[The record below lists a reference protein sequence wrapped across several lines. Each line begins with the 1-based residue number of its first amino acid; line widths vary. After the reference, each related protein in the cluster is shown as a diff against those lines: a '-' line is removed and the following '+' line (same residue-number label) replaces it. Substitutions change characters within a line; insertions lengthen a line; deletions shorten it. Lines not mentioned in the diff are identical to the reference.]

1 MRAYGYARVSTK
13 EQNLG
18 RQLVEL
24 SKYVDSAY
32 IFTDKQSGKDMDRAE
47 YQLLKRIVQTDD
59 VIYIKSL
66 DRLGRNKQQ
75 IKVELEYYKS
85 EGVRVKI
92 LDIPTTMMDIQEGQE
107 WLIDMINNL
116 LLEVLST
123 MAEHERVSIRQR
135 QAEGIAVLK
144 SKNNGHGIGRPKI
157 EYPDNFK
164 EVYEQVKSKDITS
177 VKAMELLNLKKNTF
191 YKLIKQY
198 NRKIEGNHMSM
209 DGKEEQ

>member
-1 MRAYGYARVSTK
+1 MRVYGYARVSTK
-13 EQNLG
+13 EQNLS

-24 SKYVDSAY
+24 TKYVDDKY
-32 IFTDKQSGKDMDRAE
+32 IFTDKQSGKDMDRVQ
-47 YQLLKRIVQTDD
+47 YQLLKKVVQTND

-75 IKVELEYYKS
+75 IKNELEYYKL

-123 MAEHERVSIRQR
+123 MAEHERVSIKQR
-135 QAEGIAVLK
+135 QAEGIAVLR
-144 SKNNGHGIGRPKI
+144 SNNNGDGVGRPEI
-157 EYPDNFK
+157 ECPSNFN
-164 EVYEQVKSKDITS
+164 EVYKQWKGSKITG
-177 VKAMELLNLKKNTF
+177 VKAMELLQLKKNTF
-191 YKLIKQY
+191 YKLIKRY
-198 NRKIEGNHMSM
+198 EKG
-209 DGKEEQ
+209 

>member
-1 MRAYGYARVSTK
+1 MRVYGYARVSTK

-18 RQLVEL
+18 RQMVEL
-24 SKYVDSAY
+24 QKYVDERF
-32 IFTDKQSGKDMDRAE
+32 IFTDKQSGKDMNRVE
-47 YQLLKRIVQTDD
+47 YQVLRKVAQKDD

-75 IKVELEYYKS
+75 IKNELEYYKA

-123 MAEHERVSIRQR
+123 MAEHERVSIKQR
-135 QAEGIAVLK
+135 QAEGIAVLR
-144 SKNNGHGIGRPKI
+144 SKNNGKGIGRPKA
-157 EYPDNFK
+157 EYPNNFK
-164 EVYEQVKSKDITS
+164 EVYMQWKEAKITG
-177 VKAMELLNLKKNTF
+177 VKAMELLQLKKNTF
-191 YKLIKQY
+191 YKLIKEY
-198 NRKIEGNHMSM
+198 
-209 DGKEEQ
+209 EESN